1 MSWTRFCAV
10 ASLCIV
16 LSGCGLLLGEG
27 FIGVDMHRVSDG
39 AKTMC
44 WSGAYPAGIPALLLG
59 SEANAR
65 RIVNAC
71 ILACRKRGFVEDRE
85 PTQIDEA
92 SSVLRPEE
100 GWGNT
105 LPICQG

>member
-10 ASLCIV
+10 AFLCI
-16 LSGCGLLLGEG
+16 LLAGCPAEG
-27 FIGVDMHRVSDG
+27 FIDVHMHRVSDG
-39 AKTMC
+39 AKTVC
-44 WSGAYPAGIPALLLG
+44 VSGFYPVSIQARLLG

-71 ILACRKRGFVEDRE
+71 ILACRKRGFIEDGE